1 MFSEAEIGKRI
12 KELRNLKRMTLETL
26 AESTGFTKGYL
37 SKVEKN
43 EKAPPVSTLIKIAK
57 ALQISL
63 PEIFGEKEGT
73 HLVSLVKK
81 GERLQIARD
90 GSIFGYSYESLA
102 YKFSDKN
109 MDPYIITLPKK
120 AKEIPMVKHKG
131 QEMSFVLEGKM
142 HFIHGDREF
151 IVEEGDCIYFDSS
164 VKHWGAAIGNKECKC
179 LMVIYSPT

>member
-1 MFSEAEIGKRI
+1 MFSEEEIGKRI
-12 KELRNLKRMTLETL
+12 KEVRNLRQITLETL
-26 AESTGFTKGYL
+26 AEKTGFTKGYL

-43 EKAPPVSTLIKIAK
+43 EKAPPVSTLIKIAN
-57 ALQISL
+57 ALHVSL

-81 GERLQIARD
+81 NERLQIARD

-102 YKFSDKN
+102 HRFSDKN

-120 AKEIPMVKHKG
+120 PKEIPMLRHPG
-131 QEMSFVLEGKM
+131 QEMTFVLEGKM
-142 HFIHGDREF
+142 HFILGDREF
-151 IVEEGDCIYFDSS
+151 LLEEGDCLYFDSS
-164 VKHWGAAIGNKECKC
+164 VKHWGATIGNKECKC